1 MAWSA
6 PEARDFLQDT
16 PVYERAGII
25 VRMVNL
31 WKKTPP
37 KLQVK
42 VTADASGSET
52 TVHSSG
58 LSVRRL
64 LKFSVSA
71 TLGGKDLTPE
81 ELGEL
86 LSNGDGLIRFKGEW
100 VCVDARKV
108 GT

>member
-1 MAWSA
+1 M
-6 PEARDFLQDT
+6 E
-16 PVYERAGII
+16 
-25 VRMVNL
+25 
-31 WKKTPP
+31 KTPP

-86 LSNGDGLIRFKGEW
+86 LSNGDGLIRFKGGMG
-100 VCVDARKV
+100 VCGRPEGPGLNGPVDSS
-108 GT
+108 GTYDELPRHPSGPGSENAG